1 MISPLLKS
9 RTESVPSSSNAEIE
23 ENESFENYRSIGFEV
38 KVAYLI
44 NKGGLCFISQT
55 SINEFEV
62 PRAKNQE
69 LNERTLHMI
78 PPAEGFPKKNAW
90 LILY

>member
-44 NKGGLCFISQT
+44 NKGGLCFIS
-55 SINEFEV
+55 
-62 PRAKNQE
+62 
-69 LNERTLHMI
+69 
-78 PPAEGFPKKNAW
+78 
-90 LILY
+90 